1 MKYEQAVCF
10 TKKQVEERKRWL
22 RNYLE
27 NVWDP
32 KEEPHVAFDAR
43 LVELTQMKGR
53 VTKKIMERRI
63 WSNEG
68 TRSRKIINALFMNKE
83 RS

>member
-1 MKYEQAVCF
+1 VKYEPAVCF
-10 TKKQVEERKRWL
+10 TKKQVAERKRWL

-32 KEEPHVAFDAR
+32 KEEPRVAFDAR
-43 LVELTQMKGR
+43 LVELMQMKGR
-53 VTKKIMERRI
+53 VTKKIMERRT

-68 TRSRKIINALFMNKE
+68 TRSRKNYQ
-83 RS
+83 

>member
-32 KEEPHVAFDAR
+32 KEEPRVAFDAR
-43 LVELTQMKGR
+43 LVELMQMKGR
-53 VTKKIMERRI
+53 VTKKLWKGGFGVMKGPEAEKL
-63 WSNEG
+63 SMHC
-68 TRSRKIINALFMNKE
+68 S
-83 RS
+83 